1 MKKLSLEVLSLI
13 LYSSSAL
20 AWNTSVPAGTTVT
33 GGNVSYGENQSVYGT
48 TINQTV
54 SGTQNIKAGGLS
66 ENSTIYDYALQD
78 VEAGGKAIGTHILM
92 RGQQDVNGTA
102 ENSIVDKYASMY
114 VRSGGKATGTEVNGG
129 TFNVYAGGAIENT
142 NLNSGTQALYGT
154 SQNMTIG
161 NGGTQNV
168 NASGTATNTT
178 INSGGRQ
185 NVAKGGT
192 ATETIINGG
201 RQYVY
206 GTANKTTLES
216 GRLTAY
222 SGSTLN
228 DTTINDG
235 SVEISQ
241 ANINGLTINNGS
253 IKAYSGAKIDNATML
268 GGTLTVYSGGNI
280 NNSTINGGTQTLYG
294 TATATTINKGGTQN
308 VNSGGTANSTTI
320 TAGGIQNIAEGGQ
333 ATQTTI
339 NNGKQSIYGMAKDT
353 VINNGGTQIVNS
365 AGMADNTTI
374 NAGGIQNIDAE
385 GNAVTTTIEGGVQ
398 NVYGTATNTILNSGT
413 VYAYDGSTLN
423 NTTVNNGN
431 MNIEQANIDGL
442 KLNNG
447 NVTANNGAQISNAQ
461 MSGGI
466 LTVNTGGEIS
476 NSTINGGTQVI
487 NGIAQNTIIN
497 TDGIQNVYGTSTATT
512 INGGTQNVYGSATS
526 TIINSGIQNVYSS
539 NTATDTLINAGGI
552 QNVAQNGHS
561 VSTTINGGTQNVY
574 GAATDTILNS
584 GELYAY
590 DGSTL
595 NNTTVNNGN
604 MNIKQANIDGLK
616 LNNGNIIANNGAQ
629 IDNTQMSGGTLTVNT
644 GGKISNSTINGG
656 TQNIY
661 GSSATTT
668 INNGIQ
674 NIYGT
679 AIATNINGGTQNVYG
694 EATETTLNSGMLYAH
709 EDSILN
715 NTTINNGNMNI
726 NKATINGLTVK
737 GGNINADNTS
747 QVNGLKMYGGSG
759 VFYSSALLSGDITVN
774 NAEITLHNGQNLNNV
789 EMDKGTIRMANN
801 GDSQTLNIQTLNG
814 SGKFYLTSAVTE
826 GHLDQIEIGSGNGK
840 FGLQLHDYSSGSDL
854 PRTIKLVTTSDN
866 DEQFYLVGGATD
878 IGAYQ
883 YTLQH
888 QGEEWFLQR
897 SLKLTESAM
906 IAKNTYSTVSTIFYT
921 HLNTL
926 NRRLGDVRF
935 NKENGLWIRGFGNEI
950 KISHK
955 DDTETKINM
964 YGTQF
969 GYDYILPQTFVSK
982 WLVGVFAGTSTTKD
996 KFTHE
1001 GHADINSY
1009 STGLYTTLLS
1019 QKGYYLDLVG
1029 TYYHSRQKLTT
1040 YTPDGMPVKGKYN
1053 LDAWSVSAEIGKR
1066 ITLPDDY
1073 FLEPQIQVA
1082 YMDLGNISYRTN
1094 FNTLVKGSNF
1104 NVLNS
1109 RIGLRGGKR
1118 ISQNFEAF
1126 IQADLLHDF
1135 DHKSTIDIADLTI
1148 QEDIASTRWRLGGG
1162 FSADFSDSAS
1172 SYFNIS
1178 TTLDNKVEVPIDI
1191 NLGFRYEF

>member
-33 GGNVSYGENQSVYGT
+33 GGDVRYGENQSVYGT

-54 SGTQNIKAGGLS
+54 SGTQDIKSGGLS
-66 ENSTIYDYALQD
+66 ENSTINTYALQD

-102 ENSIVDKYASMY
+102 ENSIVDNYATMY
-114 VRSGGKATGTEVNGG
+114 IRNGGTATGTVVNGG
-129 TFNVYAGGAIENT
+129 TLTVY
-142 NLNSGTQALYGT
+142 S
-154 SQNMTIG
+154 
-161 NGGTQNV
+161 GGT
-168 NASGTATNTT
+168 TDDTT
-178 INSGGRQ
+178 INSGTQNINASATATNTIINTNGRQ
-185 NVAKGGT
+185 NIAVGGT
-192 ATETIINGG
+192 ATSTTINGG

-206 GTANKTTLES
+206 GTATDTTLNS

-222 SGSTLN
+222 S
-228 DTTINDG
+228 D
-235 SVEISQ
+235 
-241 ANINGLTINNGS
+241 
-253 IKAYSGAKIDNATML
+253 
-268 GGTLTVYSGGNI
+268 
-280 NNSTINGGTQTLYG
+280 
-294 TATATTINKGGTQN
+294 
-308 VNSGGTANSTTI
+308 
-320 TAGGIQNIAEGGQ
+320 
-333 ATQTTI
+333 
-339 NNGKQSIYGMAKDT
+339 
-353 VINNGGTQIVNS
+353 
-365 AGMADNTTI
+365 
-374 NAGGIQNIDAE
+374 
-385 GNAVTTTIEGGVQ
+385 
-398 NVYGTATNTILNSGT
+398 
-413 VYAYDGSTLN
+413 STLN
-423 NTTVNNGN
+423 NTTVNGGSMEIN
-431 MNIEQANIDGL
+431 QAD
-442 KLNNG
+442 
-447 NVTANNGAQISNAQ
+447 
-461 MSGGI
+461 
-466 LTVNTGGEIS
+466 
-476 NSTINGGTQVI
+476 
-487 NGIAQNTIIN
+487 
-497 TDGIQNVYGTSTATT
+497 
-512 INGGTQNVYGSATS
+512 
-526 TIINSGIQNVYSS
+526 
-539 NTATDTLINAGGI
+539 
-552 QNVAQNGHS
+552 
-561 VSTTINGGTQNVY
+561 
-574 GAATDTILNS
+574 
-584 GELYAY
+584 
-590 DGSTL
+590 
-595 NNTTVNNGN
+595 
-604 MNIKQANIDGLK
+604 
-616 LNNGNIIANNGAQ
+616 
-629 IDNTQMSGGTLTVNT
+629 
-644 GGKISNSTINGG
+644 
-656 TQNIY
+656 
-661 GSSATTT
+661 
-668 INNGIQ
+668 
-674 NIYGT
+674 
-679 AIATNINGGTQNVYG
+679 
-694 EATETTLNSGMLYAH
+694 
-709 EDSILN
+709 
-715 NTTINNGNMNI
+715 
-726 NKATINGLTVK
+726 INGLT
-737 GGNINADNTS
+737 INDGSFKAYS
-747 QVNGLKMYGGSG
+747 GAEISSLKMYGGTG
-759 VFYSSALLSGDITVN
+759 TLYTDATLTGDAIIN
-774 NAEITLHNGQNLNNV
+774 NASLKLYS
-789 EMDKGTIRMANN
+789 
-801 GDSQTLNIQTLNG
+801 SQTLDNVNIDNGSINMTYNDSSETLSIQSLNG
-814 SGKFYLTSAVTE
+814 TGNFYLTSAISE
-826 GHLDQIEIGSGNGK
+826 GQLDQLAITSGNGT
-840 FGLQLHDYSSGSDL
+840 FGIQLHDYSGSENL
-854 PRTIKLVTTSDN
+854 PDTINLITTPDN
-866 DEQFYLVGGATD
+866 NEQFYLIGGATD

-888 QGEEWFLQR
+888 QGDDWFLQR
-897 SLKLTESAM
+897 SLNPTESAL

-926 NRRLGDVRF
+926 NKRLGDVRF
-935 NKENGLWIRGFGNEI
+935 KKENGLWIRGFGNEV

-955 DDTETKINM
+955 DDTETKINI

-1135 DHKSTIDIADLTI
+1135 DHKSTISIADLSV

-1162 FSADFSDSAS
+1162 FTADFSDSAS

>member
-1 MKKLSLEVLSLI
+1 MKKLSIEVLSLI

-33 GGNVSYGENQSVYGT
+33 GGDVSYGENQSVYGI

-54 SGTQNIKAGGLS
+54 SGTQDIKSGGLS

-92 RGQQDVNGTA
+92 RGQQDVNGEA
-102 ENSIVDKYASMY
+102 EDSIVDKYASMY

-201 RQYVY
+201 RQYVH

-235 SVEISQ
+235 SVEINQ

-253 IKAYSGAKIDNATML
+253 IKAYSGAMIDNVMMS

-385 GNAVTTTIEGGVQ
+385 GNAVTTTIEGG
-398 NVYGTATNTILNSGT
+398 
-413 VYAYDGSTLN
+413 
-423 NTTVNNGN
+423 
-431 MNIEQANIDGL
+431 M
-442 KLNNG
+442 
-447 NVTANNGAQISNAQ
+447 
-461 MSGGI
+461 
-466 LTVNTGGEIS
+466 
-476 NSTINGGTQVI
+476 
-487 NGIAQNTIIN
+487 
-497 TDGIQNVYGTSTATT
+497 
-512 INGGTQNVYGSATS
+512 QNVYGSAT
-526 TIINSGIQNVYSS
+526 N
-539 NTATDTLINAGGI
+539 
-552 QNVAQNGHS
+552 
-561 VSTTINGGTQNVY
+561 
-574 GAATDTILNS
+574 TILNS

-616 LNNGNIIANNGAQ
+616 LNNGNITANNGAQ
-629 IDNTQMSGGTLTVNT
+629 ISNAQMSGGTLTVNI
-644 GGKISNSTINGG
+644 GGKISNSTITESTQTIKGTATDTIINTNGIQDVYGTASATTINEGTQTINSGG
-656 TQNIY
+656 TAN
-661 GSSATTT
+661 TTT
-668 INNGIQ
+668 INTGGVQ
-674 NIYGT
+674 NIVAGGNVVS
-679 AIATNINGGTQNVYG
+679 TNINGGMQNAYGSATNTILNSGELYAYNGSSLNNTTVNNGNMTIEQADINGLTLNSGDITANNGAQISNAQISGGTLTVNDGAEINGSVINGGTQIIKGIAQNTTINSGGVQNVYSTATSTTINGGVQNVYG
-694 EATETTLNSGMLYAH
+694 SAADTILNSGELYAYKGSTLNS
-709 EDSILN
+709 
-715 NTTINNGNMNI
+715 TTVNNGNMI
-726 NKATINGLTVK
+726 IKEASINGLTVN
-737 GGNINADNTS
+737 GGNINADSGS
-747 QVNGLKMYGGSG
+747 QVSGLQMYGGSG
-759 VFYSSALLSGDITVN
+759 TFYSSADLSGDVTLNDATLTLYSGQKLDNVDMDNGTVN
-774 NAEITLHNGQNLNNV
+774 MAYNNSSETLSIQSLKGNGN
-789 EMDKGTIRMANN
+789 
-801 GDSQTLNIQTLNG
+801 
-814 SGKFYLTSAVTE
+814 FYLTSAVTE
-826 GHLDQIEIGSGNGK
+826 GQLDQLEVTSGEGK
-840 FGLQLHDYSSGSDL
+840 FGIQLHDYSRDGNL
-854 PRTIKLVTTSDN
+854 PRTINLVTTPDN
-866 DEQFYLVGGATD
+866 NEQFYLIGGAAD

-883 YTLQH
+883 YTLEH
-888 QGEEWFLQR
+888 QGDEWFLQR
-897 SLKLTESAM
+897 GFNPTESAI
-906 IAKNTYSTVSTIFYT
+906 IAKNTYSTVSTILYT
-921 HLNTL
+921 HLDTL

-935 NKENGLWIRGFGNEI
+935 NKKSGLWIRGFGSNL

-955 DDTETKINM
+955 DDTKTKIDI

-969 GYDYILPQTFVSK
+969 GYDYMLPQSLVSK
-982 WLVGVFAGTSTTKD
+982 WLVGVFAGISTTKD
-996 KFTHE
+996 KFDME
-1001 GHADINSY
+1001 GHADIDTY
-1009 STGLYTTLLS
+1009 STGLYTTLFGNN
-1019 QKGYYLDLVG
+1019 GYYLDLVG
-1029 TYYHSRQKLTT
+1029 SYYHSRQDLTT

-1053 LDAWSVSAEIGKR
+1053 LDTWSISAEGGKR
-1066 ITLPDDY
+1066 FDFSGGY
-1073 FLEPQIQVA
+1073 FIEPQLQVS
-1082 YMDLGNISYRTN
+1082 YMDLGDISYRTN
-1094 FNTLVKGSNF
+1094 FNALVNGRDF
-1104 NVLNS
+1104 DVLS
-1109 RIGLRGGKR
+1109 GRIGLRSGKR
-1118 ISQNFEAF
+1118 FSENFEAF
-1126 IQADLLHDF
+1126 VQADLIHDF
-1135 DHKSTIDIADLTI
+1135 DHKSTVDIANLTL
-1148 QEDIASTRWRLGGG
+1148 QEDIASTRWRIGGG
-1162 FSADFSDSAS
+1162 FAANFADSIG

-1178 TTLDNKVEVPIDI
+1178 TTLDNKIEVPIDI

>member
-33 GGNVSYGENQSVYGT
+33 GGDVSYGENQSVYGT

-54 SGTQNIKAGGLS
+54 SRTQDIKSAGLS
-66 ENSTIYDYALQD
+66 ENSTIYSYALQD

-102 ENSIVDKYASMY
+102 ENSIVDNYATMY
-114 VRSGGKATGTEVNGG
+114 IRNGGTATGTVVNGG
-129 TFNVYAGGAIENT
+129 TLTVYSGGT
-142 NLNSGTQALYGT
+142 TKDTTLNSGTQ
-154 SQNMTIG
+154 
-161 NGGTQNV
+161 NV
-168 NASGTATNTT
+168 NTSATATNTI
-178 INSGGRQ
+178 INKNARQ
-185 NVAKGGT
+185 NVAVGGT
-192 ATETIINGG
+192 PTSTTINGG
-201 RQYVY
+201 RQYVH

-228 DTTINDG
+228 NTTVNGGSMEIN
-235 SVEISQ
+235 Q
-241 ANINGLTINNGS
+241 ADINGLTINDGS
-253 IKAYSGAKIDNATML
+253 FKAYSGA
-268 GGTLTVYSGGNI
+268 
-280 NNSTINGGTQTLYG
+280 
-294 TATATTINKGGTQN
+294 
-308 VNSGGTANSTTI
+308 
-320 TAGGIQNIAEGGQ
+320 
-333 ATQTTI
+333 
-339 NNGKQSIYGMAKDT
+339 
-353 VINNGGTQIVNS
+353 
-365 AGMADNTTI
+365 
-374 NAGGIQNIDAE
+374 
-385 GNAVTTTIEGGVQ
+385 
-398 NVYGTATNTILNSGT
+398 
-413 VYAYDGSTLN
+413 
-423 NTTVNNGN
+423 
-431 MNIEQANIDGL
+431 
-442 KLNNG
+442 
-447 NVTANNGAQISNAQ
+447 
-461 MSGGI
+461 
-466 LTVNTGGEIS
+466 EIS
-476 NSTINGGTQVI
+476 S
-487 NGIAQNTIIN
+487 
-497 TDGIQNVYGTSTATT
+497 
-512 INGGTQNVYGSATS
+512 
-526 TIINSGIQNVYSS
+526 
-539 NTATDTLINAGGI
+539 
-552 QNVAQNGHS
+552 
-561 VSTTINGGTQNVY
+561 
-574 GAATDTILNS
+574 
-584 GELYAY
+584 
-590 DGSTL
+590 
-595 NNTTVNNGN
+595 
-604 MNIKQANIDGLK
+604 
-616 LNNGNIIANNGAQ
+616 
-629 IDNTQMSGGTLTVNT
+629 
-644 GGKISNSTINGG
+644 
-656 TQNIY
+656 
-661 GSSATTT
+661 
-668 INNGIQ
+668 
-674 NIYGT
+674 
-679 AIATNINGGTQNVYG
+679 
-694 EATETTLNSGMLYAH
+694 
-709 EDSILN
+709 
-715 NTTINNGNMNI
+715 
-726 NKATINGLTVK
+726 
-737 GGNINADNTS
+737 
-747 QVNGLKMYGGSG
+747 LKMYGGTG
-759 VFYSSALLSGDITVN
+759 TLYTDATLTGDAIIN
-774 NAEITLHNGQNLNNV
+774 NASLKLYS
-789 EMDKGTIRMANN
+789 
-801 GDSQTLNIQTLNG
+801 SQTLDNVNIDNGSINMTYNDSSETLSIQSLNG
-814 SGKFYLTSAVTE
+814 TGNFYLTSAISE
-826 GHLDQIEIGSGNGK
+826 GQLDQLAITSGNGT
-840 FGLQLHDYSSGSDL
+840 FGIQLHDYSGSENL
-854 PRTIKLVTTSDN
+854 PDTINLITTPDN
-866 DEQFYLVGGATD
+866 NEQFYLIGGATD

-888 QGEEWFLQR
+888 QGDDWFLQR
-897 SLKLTESAM
+897 SLNPTESAL

-926 NRRLGDVRF
+926 NKRLGDVRF
-935 NKENGLWIRGFGNEI
+935 KKENGLWIRGFGNEV

-955 DDTETKINM
+955 DDTETKINI

-982 WLVGVFAGTSTTKD
+982 CLVGVFAGTSTTKD

-1135 DHKSTIDIADLTI
+1135 DHKSTISIADLSV

-1162 FSADFSDSAS
+1162 FTADFSDSAS